1 MGIKANNRKNLP
13 IVNKTIVINKP
24 ITYQDTFTF
33 TGLNIAAND
42 D

>member
-13 IVNKTIVINKP
+13 IVNKNIVINKP
-24 ITYQDTFTF
+24 IQYSFTF